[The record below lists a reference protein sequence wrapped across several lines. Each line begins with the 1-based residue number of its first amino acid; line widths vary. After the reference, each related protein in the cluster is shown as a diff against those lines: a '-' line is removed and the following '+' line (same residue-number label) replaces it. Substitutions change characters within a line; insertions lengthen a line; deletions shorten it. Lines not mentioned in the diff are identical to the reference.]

1 MDTNCIRKNSESH
14 RKMVEVL
21 IEYVKVP
28 TSYRDLFILLQS
40 LGITTH
46 EDALRFD
53 DLISSLYT
61 KTVMVDILTAIADG
75 IYTKIPELF
84 EYDVFFNE
92 YQECIS
98 AIELHVSGL
107 HLFEQ
112 SSENELK
119 SSVLSCPDIAAL
131 QSYVSELRSKNE
143 YLLKKQK
150 INIDEVLKKTMPLKS
165 NSFRREHS
173 TSRKICRAGCK

>member
-1 MDTNCIRKNSESH
+1 
-14 RKMVEVL
+14 
-21 IEYVKVP
+21 
-28 TSYRDLFILLQS
+28 
-40 LGITTH
+40 
-46 EDALRFD
+46 
-53 DLISSLYT
+53 
-61 KTVMVDILTAIADG
+61 MVDILTAIADG

-119 SSVLSCPDIAAL
+119 VSVLSCPDIAAL
-131 QSYVSELRSKNE
+131 QSLR
-143 YLLKKQK
+143 
-150 INIDEVLKKTMPLKS
+150 
-165 NSFRREHS
+165 FR
-173 TSRKICRAGCK
+173 IAF